1 MKPLLIPKMRVLMQ
15 MCCAAKQ
22 RRNMP
27 ANPPTRLF
35 PVTIITGFTAA
46 LPHSR
51 RPPLFFHIHP
61 HCICALGPFGGQFCG
76 CLRCGFDRGS
86 SLGGV
91 GRRCGLWRRLGGCR
105 HLVRREFK

>member
-1 MKPLLIPKMRVLMQ
+1 MRPLLIPKMRVLMQ

-27 ANPPTRLF
+27 ASPPTRLF

-61 HCICALGPFGGQFCG
+61 HSLHLCTWALWGPI
-76 CLRCGFDRGS
+76 
-86 SLGGV
+86 
-91 GRRCGLWRRLGGCR
+91 LWLSE
-105 HLVRREFK
+105 VRI

>member
-27 ANPPTRLF
+27 ASPPTRLF

-51 RPPLFFHIHP
+51 RATSFFP
-61 HCICALGPFGGQFCG
+61 HTSTLHLCTWALWGPI
-76 CLRCGFDRGS
+76 
-86 SLGGV
+86 
-91 GRRCGLWRRLGGCR
+91 LWLSE
-105 HLVRREFK
+105 VRI